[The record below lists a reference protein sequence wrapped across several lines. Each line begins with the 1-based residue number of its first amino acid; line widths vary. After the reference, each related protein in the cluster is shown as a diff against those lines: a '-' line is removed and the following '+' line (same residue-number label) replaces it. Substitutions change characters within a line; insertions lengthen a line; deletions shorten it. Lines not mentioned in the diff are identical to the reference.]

1 MQDTHRALHVS
12 AHGLP
17 NDLKRRPGRPRQTWM
32 RTIEADLE
40 PLNHGL
46 NSAW

>member
-17 NDLKRRPGRPRQTWM
+17 NDLKRRPRQTWM